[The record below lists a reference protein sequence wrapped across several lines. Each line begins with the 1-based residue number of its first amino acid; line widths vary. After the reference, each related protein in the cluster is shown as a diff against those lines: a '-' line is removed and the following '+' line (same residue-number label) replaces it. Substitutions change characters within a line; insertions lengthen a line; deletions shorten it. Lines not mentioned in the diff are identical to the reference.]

1 MFPLKA
7 RKGRASKKICCTDV
21 RTGTG
26 VAGLLFLLAAAG
38 WAVWAGYAMAG
49 GNYCRGGKCKEYPR

>member
-1 MFPLKA
+1 M
-7 RKGRASKKICCTDV
+7 

-38 WAVWAGYAMAG
+38 WVVWAGYAMAG